1 MTNIIHVREYSLL
14 TTGTTGSRQQR
25 IAVAEKAHIPQSA
38 FSWLL
43 DQQARFTQQG
53 VPLIQMEGR
62 QALRLD
68 SYVGVLKSPCGTVI
82 EILPKIQDKIP
93 DEKEAIKLRMLLVD
107 MIRTSLHLPKR
118 DMGAADLQ
126 LLKYPLSEWL
136 IYQYLLMLDELV
148 KKGIRFDYDRVEDE
162 ERFLRGQL
170 HVSKQIRQPLGRQH
184 LFQIRHDIYTP
195 DRPENRLLKTALNIC
210 RTISS
215 SLDNWKLASELSHH
229 MDTIPESRK
238 PEQDFAMWEDNRLMQ
253 HYRAIRPWC
262 ELIIQRLNPTTQV
275 GKNPGISLL
284 FPMEK
289 LFEDYVA
296 KVLKKQFPGWK
307 ITTQVQHQ
315 HLCKHKEQSWFRLK
329 PDLCLEKQDT
339 RIIMDTKWK
348 LLNSNHDD
356 KKRKYNL
363 KESDFYQLFAY
374 GHKYQDG
381 AGDMVL
387 VYPKHPDFGQ
397 PLPCFKLGDNMKLWV
412 MPFDLESKQLIQ
424 HEEFHPIC

>member
-1 MTNIIHVREYSLL
+1 M
-14 TTGTTGSRQQR
+14 
-25 IAVAEKAHIPQSA
+25 
-38 FSWLL
+38 
-43 DQQARFTQQG
+43 
-53 VPLIQMEGR
+53 
-62 QALRLD
+62 D
-68 SYVGVLKSPCGTVI
+68 S
-82 EILPKIQDKIP
+82 
-93 DEKEAIKLRMLLVD
+93 
-107 MIRTSLHLPKR
+107 
-118 DMGAADLQ
+118 
-126 LLKYPLSEWL
+126 
-136 IYQYLLMLDELV
+136 
-148 KKGIRFDYDRVEDE
+148 
-162 ERFLRGQL
+162 
-170 HVSKQIRQPLGRQH
+170 
-184 LFQIRHDIYTP
+184 
-195 DRPENRLLKTALNIC
+195 
-210 RTISS
+210 
-215 SLDNWKLASELSHH
+215 
-229 MDTIPESRK
+229 IPESRK
-238 PEQDFAMWEDNRLMQ
+238 PEQDFAMWQDNRLMQ

-275 GKNPGISLL
+275 GKNAGISLL

-307 ITTQVQHQ
+307 LTTQVQHQ

-412 MPFDLESKQLIQ
+412 MPFDLESKQLIW

>member
-25 IAVAEKAHIPQSA
+25 IAVAEKAHIPESA

-43 DQQARFTQQG
+43 DQQARFKQQG
-53 VPLIQMEGR
+53 VPLIQIEGR

-68 SYVGVLKSPCGTVI
+68 SYVGVVKSPCGTII

-93 DEKEAIKLRMLLVD
+93 DENEALKLRALLVD

-210 RTISS
+210 RTISTS
-215 SLDNWKLASELSHH
+215 PDNWKLASELSHH

-238 PEQDFAMWEDNRLMQ
+238 PEQDFAMWQDNRLMQ

-275 GKNPGISLL
+275 GKNAGISLL

-296 KVLKKQFPGWK
+296 KVLKQQFPGWK
-307 ITTQVQHQ
+307 LTTQVQHQ

-412 MPFDLESKQLIQ
+412 MPFDLESKQLIR
-424 HEEFHPIC
+424 HEEFQPTC